1 MAWGGAAEQEAEH
14 RKGNLLAKNWQYEAE
29 VLLDVTVT
37 TTLKLMFLLWLIYGA
52 RWNNTGPPD

>member
-14 RKGNLLAKNWQYEAE
+14 SKGNLLAKNWQYEAE

-37 TTLKLMFLLWLIYGA
+37 TTLKLMFLLWLIL
-52 RWNNTGPPD
+52 WC